1 MAGVSEEQIGQRNY
15 EQNKTVLFLF
25 FQDSL
30 KRESQK
36 QIEHNIKYPVHTLA
50 PLRGEVIRIRYIL
63 NIFLCDP
70 GGSSS
75 IPWNLLEICK
85 FLTSIPDLMNWSWVF
100 CF

>member
-36 QIEHNIKYPVHTLA
+36 QIEHNMVDSHSGP
-50 PLRGEVIRIRYIL
+50 
-63 NIFLCDP
+63 
-70 GGSSS
+70 SS
-75 IPWNLLEICK
+75 
-85 FLTSIPDLMNWSWVF
+85 
-100 CF
+100 